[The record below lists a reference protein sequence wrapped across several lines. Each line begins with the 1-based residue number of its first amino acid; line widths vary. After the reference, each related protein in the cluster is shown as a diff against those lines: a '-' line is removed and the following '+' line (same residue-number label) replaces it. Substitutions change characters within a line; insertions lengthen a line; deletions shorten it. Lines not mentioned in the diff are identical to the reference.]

1 MKLSRRRFLKTS
13 AVVSA
18 TTLSASTFAS
28 TLLSDKST
36 RATDNTNKALVCI
49 FLFGGND
56 AYNMIV
62 PTPGSDAYQDYQAAR
77 PKMGLDNS
85 QLTPLSLTTTNG
97 VPLSINNKMSSLLP
111 LFALGNATVII
122 NSGQLIEPTT
132 RDDISNYRV
141 KLPQF
146 LMAHNQQQDLWQLG
160 TENLGHTYGW
170 AGRMME
176 ILGATGSLSPL
187 ISINQGQKLLRYKK
201 AQQTVVNSA
210 GSGIYAGWKDEER
223 LDGYFAHFTQRQ
235 YNNIYMRNYASA
247 MSHNVSENEAI
258 KAILAKHPSHH
269 TYPKSDLADQLQM
282 VSRLIKARDDMHQ
295 QQQVFFVG
303 LEGFDTHKDQ
313 QNIHPKLLQQVNDAL
328 TVFNADMIDSNLNDQ
343 VTCVTMS
350 DFGRRLQANASG
362 TDHGWAGHQIVT
374 GGAVRGNAVYGEW
387 PKLTVDSQ
395 HNYNNGRIIPTI
407 AADQVNASLCRWLG
421 LSEAQILSIFP
432 NLSNFDSP
440 YIEFI

>member
-1 MKLSRRRFLKTS
+1 MKLSRRHFLKTS

-18 TTLSASTFAS
+18 TTLSTSTFAS
-28 TLLSDKST
+28 ALTSPNAARSSEN
-36 RATDNTNKALVCI
+36 ANKALVCV

-62 PTPGSDAYQDYQAAR
+62 PTPGCDAYQDYKAAR
-77 PKMGLDNS
+77 PKMGLPET
-85 QLTPLSLTTTNG
+85 QLSPLNLTTTNG
-97 VPLSINNKMSSLLP
+97 VPLSINNNMSSLLP
-111 LFALGNATVII
+111 LFEAGNATAII
-122 NSGQLIEPTT
+122 NSGQLIQPTT
-132 RDDISNYRV
+132 RDDISNDQV

-160 TENLGHTYGW
+160 TENLGNAYGW
-170 AGRMME
+170 AGRMMDM
-176 ILGATGSLSPL
+176 LGATGSLSPL
-187 ISINQGQKLLRYKK
+187 ISISQGQKLLRNKK
-201 AQQTVVNSA
+201 AQQTVVNGKGAGKYSA
-210 GSGIYAGWKDEER
+210 WNDEER

-235 YNNIYMRNYASA
+235 YSNIYMRNYASA
-247 MSHNVSENEAI
+247 MSRNLSENEAI
-258 KAILAKHPSHH
+258 KTILAKHPSHD
-269 TYPKSDLADQLQM
+269 TYPALDLAEQLNM

-295 QQQVFFVG
+295 QRQVFFVG

-313 QNIHPKLLQQVNDAL
+313 QNIHPQLLKQVSDAL
-328 TVFNADMIDSNLNDQ
+328 SAFNADMVDSGLNDQ

-362 TDHGWAGHQIVT
+362 TDHGWAGHQIIT
-374 GGAVRGNAVYGEW
+374 GGAVHGNEIYGEW
-387 PKLTVDSQ
+387 PQLTVNSQ

-421 LSEAQILSIFP
+421 LPAAQILSIFP
-432 NLSNFDSP
+432 NLTNFDSP

>member
-28 TLLSDKST
+28 SFTPTDDMQSSDN
-36 RATDNTNKALVCI
+36 ANKALVCV

-62 PTPGSDAYQDYQAAR
+62 PTPGCDAYQDYKAAR
-77 PKMGLDNS
+77 PIMGLPES
-85 QLTPLSLTTTNG
+85 QLSPLNLTTSNG
-97 VPLSINNKMSSLLP
+97 VPLSLNNNMSSLLP
-111 LFALGNATVII
+111 LFESGDATAII
-122 NSGQLIEPTT
+122 NSGQLVQPTT
-132 RDDISNYRV
+132 RDDISNAKV
-141 KLPQF
+141 TLPQF

-160 TENLGHTYGW
+160 TENLGHAYGW
-170 AGRMME
+170 AGRMMDM
-176 ILGATGSLSPL
+176 LGANGSLSPL
-187 ISINQGQKLLRYKK
+187 ISVNQGQKLLRYQK
-201 AQQTVVNSA
+201 AQQTVVNRD
-210 GSGIYAGWKDEER
+210 GSGIYAGWKNEER
-223 LDGYFAHFTQRQ
+223 LDGYFAHFTQRK
-235 YNNIYMRNYASA
+235 YSNIYMRNYASA

-258 KAILAKHPSHH
+258 KKILANHPSHY
-269 TYPKSDLADQLQM
+269 TYSKSDLAEQLEM

-295 QQQVFFVG
+295 QRQVFFVG
-303 LEGFDTHKDQ
+303 LEGFDTHKNQ
-313 QNIHPKLLQQVNDAL
+313 KKLHPQLLQQVSDAL
-328 TVFNADMIDSNLNDQ
+328 SDFNADMVDSGLNDQ

-374 GGAVRGNAVYGEW
+374 GGAVRGNNIYGEW
-387 PKLTVDSQ
+387 PQLTANSQ

-421 LSEAQILSIFP
+421 LSEPQILSIFP
-432 NLSNFDSP
+432 NLNNFYSP